1 VGLLVCIQIR
11 GQKRQLVFVYF
22 VFLVVVNLLDNSVRQ
37 SLNYDGELRRATMIA
52 AATDAL
58 SDVTSP

>member
-1 VGLLVCIQIR
+1 VYLVC
-11 GQKRQLVFVYF
+11 
-22 VFLVVVNLLDNSVRQ
+22 FLVDSDQREMFGPKDSVKQNLTYAGGLS
-37 SLNYDGELRRATMIA
+37 RAIMIA